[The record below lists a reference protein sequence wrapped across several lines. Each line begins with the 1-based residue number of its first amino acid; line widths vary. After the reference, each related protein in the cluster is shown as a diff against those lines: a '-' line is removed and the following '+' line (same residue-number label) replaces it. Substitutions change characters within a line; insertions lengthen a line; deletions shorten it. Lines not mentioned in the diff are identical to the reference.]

1 MTELAL
7 VFWHTLRR
15 DLRLACRDY
24 REWLYP
30 LAFFI
35 LVILLFPL
43 AVSPEPKILKPIAS
57 GVIWVAA
64 LLASLLSL
72 DRLFHADFFDGT
84 LEQLLL
90 SPFPLSILVFAKI
103 IAHWVVTGLPL
114 LVIAPLMGLFLHLS
128 AETILILLAVLAL
141 GTPILSFI
149 GAIGM
154 ALTLGVRH
162 SGMLL
167 ALLVIPLY
175 IPVLIF
181 GASAV
186 TAVQAGLAVSGQLAW
201 LAALLLLAI
210 CLAPM
215 VIAAALRIG
224 VE

>member
-1 MTELAL
+1 MIH
-7 VFWHTLRR
+7 VFLYTFLR
-15 DLRLACRDY
+15 DIRLACRNY

-30 LAFFI
+30 IAFFI

-43 AVSPEPKILKPIAS
+43 AVSPDPQMLISIAP

-64 LLASLLSL
+64 LLSSLLAL
-72 DRLFHADFFDGT
+72 DRLFHVDFADGT

-90 SPFPLSILVFAKI
+90 SPYPLSILVLAKVM
-103 IAHWVVTGLPL
+103 AHWVVTGLPL
-114 LVIAPLMGLFLHLS
+114 LLIAPLSGILLHLPP
-128 AETILILLAVLAL
+128 ETIVILFSALAL

-154 ALTLGVRH
+154 ALTIGLRH

-167 ALLVIPLY
+167 ALLIIPLY

-181 GASAV
+181 G
-186 TAVQAGLAVSGQLAW
+186 VSGHLAW
-201 LAALLLLAI
+201 LAALLFLAMS
-210 CLAPM
+210 LAPA

>member
-1 MTELAL
+1 MMH
-7 VFWHTLRR
+7 VFLYTFLR
-15 DLRLACRDY
+15 DIRLACRNY

-30 LAFFI
+30 IAFFI

-43 AVSPEPKILKPIAS
+43 AVSPDPQMLISIAP

-64 LLASLLSL
+64 LLSSLLSL
-72 DRLFHADFFDGT
+72 DRLFHADFVDGT

-90 SPFPLSILVFAKI
+90 SPYPLSILVLAKVM
-103 IAHWVVTGLPL
+103 AHWVVTGLPL
-114 LVIAPLMGLFLHLS
+114 LLIAPLSGILLHLPAEIIVVLFS
-128 AETILILLAVLAL
+128 ALAL

-154 ALTLGVRH
+154 ALTIGLRH

-181 GASAV
+181 G
-186 TAVQAGLAVSGQLAW
+186 VSGHLAW
-201 LAALLLLAI
+201 LAALLFLAMS
-210 CLAPM
+210 LAPA